1 MCCVELARSVAQ
13 RRVGRRCDRRA
24 REEPAAQGLLQSAEQ
39 LDIGAVREALDKLEV
54 SAQLAECSVAF

>member
-1 MCCVELARSVAQ
+1 M
-13 RRVGRRCDRRA
+13 
-24 REEPAAQGLLQSAEQ
+24 QSAEQ